1 MADTS
6 YGTLANSIERENYLS
21 ARDEA
26 YAMAWGVRKLEEEE
40 RGRTRY
46 GLETPIWP
54 GWGARE
60 ILSVLYQFQFA
71 GDLGALERQSGM
83 IRQELLEK
91 LNRALIGGAN
101 FDGFDQAQRRASQ
114 VTLAAEGNGQISVSS
129 RSHRIYFDST
139 TAVAL
144 SLGVK
149 LQRVEAMGG
158 IVEKEIHRSDVFRQK
173 R

>member
-1 MADTS
+1 MAS
-6 YGTLANSIERENYLS
+6 
-21 ARDEA
+21 
-26 YAMAWGVRKLEEEE
+26 GVRKLEEEE

-71 GDLGALERQSGM
+71 GDLVALERQGGM

-149 LQRVEAMGG
+149 LQCVEAMGG

>member
-1 MADTS
+1 MQL
-6 YGTLANSIERENYLS
+6 TLWLGAFGNSR
-21 ARDEA
+21 
-26 YAMAWGVRKLEEEE
+26 RKNEEEQ
-40 RGRTRY
+40 GTDWKPQY
-46 GLETPIWP
+46 GQ
-54 GWGARE
+54 GGGARE
-60 ILSVLYQFQFA
+60 ILSVLYKFQFA
-71 GDLGALERQSGM
+71 GDLGALERQGRM

-91 LNRALIGGAN
+91 LHRALIGGAN

>member
-1 MADTS
+1 MVYEGGAF
-6 YGTLANSIERENYLS
+6 ANSKRKNEEKQGRIGKPNM
-21 ARDEA
+21 AR
-26 YAMAWGVRKLEEEE
+26 G
-40 RGRTRY
+40 
-46 GLETPIWP
+46 
-54 GWGARE
+54 GAPE

-71 GDLGALERQSGM
+71 GDLGALERQGGM

-114 VTLAAEGNGQISVSS
+114 VTLAAEGNGQIPVSS
-129 RSHRIYFDST
+129 GSHRIYFDST
-139 TAVAL
+139 AAVAL